1 MVKNPHAFTFHMD
14 CFLSLFFVKKEKRT
28 PFIIYWM
35 VRETEK
41 WSESLLRAFFSKAQ
55 QIPSKK
61 VLLAKKGKKGKRERH
76 ETISSLRVFILVEN
90 VLSFYLLC
98 KHYFHPLASKVKV
111 ATTIHVVPFSRLY
124 VVTKLPSFFPFC
136 FSSWKTLKRLCC
148 CLKNFKRRMSSKS
161 TTKRSTVLRVC
172 TFQ

>member
-1 MVKNPHAFTFHMD
+1 MD

-61 VLLAKKGKKGKRERH
+61 GSFRERGKKGKRDRH
-76 ETISSLRVFILVEN
+76 ETISSLL
-90 VLSFYLLC
+90 FYFTGKCPFFLLFC
-98 KHYFHPLASKVKV
+98 KHHFHPLASRMKV

-161 TTKRSTVLRVC
+161 GTKRSSVLWVH

>member
-1 MVKNPHAFTFHMD
+1 
-14 CFLSLFFVKKEKRT
+14 
-28 PFIIYWM
+28 M

-61 VLLAKKGKKGKRERH
+61 GSFCEQGEKKVSGNDMKQFQVSCFYFTGKCP
-76 ETISSLRVFILVEN
+76 F
-90 VLSFYLLC
+90 FLLC
-98 KHYFHPLASKVKV
+98 KHHFHPLASRVKV

-161 TTKRSTVLRVC
+161 GTKRSSVLRVH

>member
-1 MVKNPHAFTFHMD
+1 MLL
-14 CFLSLFFVKKEKRT
+14 LSIWIVSFLFFGKRKKD

-61 VLLAKKGKKGKRERH
+61 VLFASKGKKGKRGNDMKQFQVSCFCF
-76 ETISSLRVFILVEN
+76 TGKCPF
-90 VLSFYLLC
+90 FLLC
-98 KHYFHPLASKVKV
+98 KHYFHPLTSSKVKV
-111 ATTIHVVPFSRLY
+111 ATTIHAVPFSRLY

-161 TTKRSTVLRVC
+161 GTKRSSVLQVH